1 MGAPGTETPTQKRP
15 RTYSRHGLN
24 TLRRALTT
32 SVPGGEAGGKSHPL
46 TRGGS
51 GEFRE
56 WGFCLCSD
64 DPPRRRDDD
73 RALVVVP
80 ALGARRDRSG
90 ERPLPRQEGH
100 RARRARRLP
109 DVRLARDRPRRPHLR
124 RDVHQRRGD
133 RSEGPPPRSGP
144 CRETSADQLCQRN
157 CCGLRADS
165 CEIIT
170 LTSAG
175 PPNAIAASSALFR
188 SFGFSTNQPLP
199 PKASIILS

>member
-32 SVPGGEAGGKSHPL
+32 SVPGGEAGGESHPL

-90 ERPLPRQEGH
+90 ERPLPLCARMSETVSIPEITEEG
-100 RARRARRLP
+100 
-109 DVRLARDRPRRPHLR
+109 
-124 RDVHQRRGD
+124 
-133 RSEGPPPRSGP
+133 
-144 CRETSADQLCQRN
+144 ET
-157 CCGLRADS
+157 G
-165 CEIIT
+165 
-170 LTSAG
+170 
-175 PPNAIAASSALFR
+175 
-188 SFGFSTNQPLP
+188 
-199 PKASIILS
+199 